1 MPSHI
6 HLLIRTS
13 NRPLADLMRESFGRN
28 ASEAGMER
36 QDADL
41 KINDNTFKRT
51 FSTDS
56 LDDSCEVIAISEH
69 IFYPMGKLFVDNT
82 FFSFYFLP

>member
-1 MPSHI
+1 MSSHI

-41 KINDNTFKRT
+41 KISATWK
-51 FSTDS
+51 
-56 LDDSCEVIAISEH
+56 
-69 IFYPMGKLFVDNT
+69 
-82 FFSFYFLP
+82 